1 MGDIDPAGPAA
12 APAHPRGRVLVVDD
26 EAFVRT
32 SLTRVLGLEHDVVG
46 LGDGREALELLL
58 GGERFDAVLCDLMMP
73 SVSGME
79 LHAALRA
86 EAPEAARR
94 MVFMTGGVFTDEAQ
108 AFLASVEN
116 PRIDKP
122 FQLEEIRALIRAL
135 VAGA

>member
-1 MGDIDPAGPAA
+1 
-12 APAHPRGRVLVVDD
+12 
-26 EAFVRT
+26 
-32 SLTRVLGLEHDVVG
+32 
-46 LGDGREALELLL
+46 
-58 GGERFDAVLCDLMMP
+58 
-73 SVSGME
+73 ME